1 MRSQLYRLIP
11 VYMTSL
17 IQVINVNYRRKTH
30 GMQLEMP
37 LVIMEVRLITYLAF
51 VQSLP
56 CSARLLIIL
65 KQNII
70 MSRLS
75 LAVTPI
81 NFE

>member
-17 IQVINVNYRRKTH
+17 IQVIKVNYRRKTH

-51 VQSLP
+51 VFL
-56 CSARLLIIL
+56 
-65 KQNII
+65 
-70 MSRLS
+70 
-75 LAVTPI
+75 
-81 NFE
+81 